1 VFVSGSRVSFSVV
14 CRRVNGDLVRRA
26 HSVSSLAL
34 SSRCPRVV
42 ILLISSL
49 SFLCVVP
56 IRLTRSCARRV
67 SLFTARLARVPPARR
82 RRHSHR
88 GTARL
93 GDFRC
98 RGTLRSSTRR
108 PLHNIINSNKPWV
121 DSNWQERILVRSV
134 HTNNAGRVD
143 WLNSPSLPAD
153 FQIFTVLNSYI
164 SRSKNRF
171 NERDKILT
179 SGRRT
184 IDALTLRL
192 RRFLIF
198 LEHVSL

>member
-1 VFVSGSRVSFSVV
+1 MFVSGSRVSFSVV
-14 CRRVNGDLVRRA
+14 CHRVNGDLVRRA

-42 ILLISSL
+42 ILLILSL

-108 PLHNIINSNKPWV
+108 PLHNIINSNTPP
-121 DSNWQERILVRSV
+121 
-134 HTNNAGRVD
+134 GRVARIGSG
-143 WLNSPSLPAD
+143 LERVCISLRSIQVPC
-153 FQIFTVLNSYI
+153 
-164 SRSKNRF
+164 SRRVV
-171 NERDKILT
+171 RVCL
-179 SGRRT
+179 GV
-184 IDALTLRL
+184 RL
-192 RRFLIF
+192 W
-198 LEHVSL
+198 